1 MKYNLLAYKV
11 FIYNYLSYSD
21 DDVDIYFEDVSIYSF
36 GLKEN
41 LLSRGQ
47 NKRGG
52 GGVPRRFSLTTHQAL
67 QYGKLNNPED

>member
-11 FIYNYLSYSD
+11 FVYNYLSYSD

-41 LLSRGQ
+41 SLSRGQ

-52 GGVPRRFSLTTHQAL
+52 SQAIFSHYSPSPAVRET
-67 QYGKLNNPED
+67 K

>member
-36 GLKEN
+36 VFKKIHSLGVKI
-41 LLSRGQ
+41 S
-47 NKRGG
+47 GG
-52 GGVPRRFSLTTHQAL
+52 GGFPGDFLSLLTKPCST
-67 QYGKLNNPED
+67 GT

>member
-21 DDVDIYFEDVSIYSF
+21 DDVDVYFEDVSIYSF

-41 LLSRGQ
+41 SLSRGQ

-52 GGVPRRFSLTTHQAL
+52 FPGDFLSLLTKPCST
-67 QYGKLNNPED
+67 GT

>member
-11 FIYNYLSYSD
+11 FINNYLSSSD
-21 DDVDIYFEDVSIYSF
+21 DDVDIYFEDVLVYSF

-41 LLSRGQ
+41 
-47 NKRGG
+47 
-52 GGVPRRFSLTTHQAL
+52 LTTHQAL

>member
-36 GLKEN
+36 SLKEN
-41 LLSRGQ
+41 SLSRGQ
-47 NKRGG
+47 NKGF
-52 GGVPRRFSLTTHQAL
+52 PSDFLSLLTKPCST
-67 QYGKLNNPED
+67 GT